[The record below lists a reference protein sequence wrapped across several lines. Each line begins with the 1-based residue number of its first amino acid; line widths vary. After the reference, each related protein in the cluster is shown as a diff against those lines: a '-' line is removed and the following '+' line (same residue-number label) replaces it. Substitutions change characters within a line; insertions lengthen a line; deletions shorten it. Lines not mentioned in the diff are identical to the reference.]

1 MNLKKILLFTAPAAL
16 AAFVYLGDAVGISEV
31 VAKTVKQITEIET
44 KGNFISQE
52 DFYEDN
58 PFFKD
63 HSEHRT
69 NGYIYEFQTEM
80 SLPLATNVEESS
92 GGKVACYG
100 KFAITKIKTEI
111 EIEVPDDENVSKVVP
126 AVDPE
131 AETAKKREEAATEV
145 QKAAE
150 KKTEDFKKE
159 ITKSVEQAIKSQT
172 SQSGQNNSNA
182 VGTAVIK
189 TDYFTCFTKDMM
201 NLLAANPNMNYEIH
215 YLYKGKRY
223 VIVIPA
229 GTDYSKLQDSNG
241 YYGFR
246 YLDSIFGGYEE
257 GTK

>member
-31 VAKTVKQITEIET
+31 VAKTVKQITEIEI
-44 KGNFISQE
+44 KGTE
-52 DFYEDN
+52 YKPTYFY
-58 PFFKD
+58 KD
-63 HSEHRT
+63 HSFFEDRSVHKT
-69 NGYIYEFQTEM
+69 NGVIYEFDVEVDVPQ
-80 SLPLATNVEESS
+80 ATGDESV
-92 GGKVACYG
+92 GGKAAKY
-100 KFAITKIKTEI
+100 KRYELTKIKTEI
-111 EIEVPDDENVSKVVP
+111 EIEIPDDENVSKVVP
-126 AVDPE
+126 TVNPE
-131 AETAKKREEAATEV
+131 AENAKKREEAAIEV

-172 SQSGQNNSNA
+172 SQGGQNNLKA

-215 YLYKGKRY
+215 YRYKGKRY
-223 VIVIPA
+223 VVVIPA

>member
-1 MNLKKILLFTAPAAL
+1 MNLKKVLLFTAPVAL

-31 VAKTVKQITEIET
+31 IAKTVKQITEIET
-44 KGNFISQE
+44 KGTQLNKTYF
-52 DFYEDN
+52 
-58 PFFKD
+58 PKD
-63 HSEHRT
+63 HSFFEDRSVHKT
-69 NGYIYEFQTEM
+69 NGYIYEFDGEEHIAPATGDDGPSGLCARYKRYEIIKIQTE
-80 SLPLATNVEESS
+80 T
-92 GGKVACYG
+92 
-100 KFAITKIKTEI
+100 

-189 TDYFTCFTKDMM
+189 TDYFTCFTKDMI